1 MNDSD
6 SVRLTPELA
15 PEKAAPRLVSDPAA
29 EARATATAAASTSAA
44 STSAAASPEAA
55 PRRFGPLSRRLA
67 DQGLFLFR
75 HRSLFVVFLLPAA
88 ALAVLERRAAAPPAE
103 PGLGWLAVCL
113 AVSLLGLA
121 VRWAALGSA
130 PPGASTRSLR
140 APSASRLNAT
150 GMYSLCRHPVYLGN
164 LFVLLGFALGLKS
177 WWFVAV
183 ALLVYWLLYERVIA
197 AEERFLGERF
207 GVVHRRW
214 AERTPTF
221 WPRPRL
227 WLAPETPFS
236 WRTVFLREYNSP
248 LLIVS
253 IFLLLRMVDQVV
265 VGGLAAADWLR
276 QDLGLVAGVL
286 GIAALVSVLRQ
297 VRKRGRSGH

>member
-1 MNDSD
+1 MND
-6 SVRLTPELA
+6 
-15 PEKAAPRLVSDPAA
+15 
-29 EARATATAAASTSAA
+29 
-44 STSAAASPEAA
+44 
-55 PRRFGPLSRRLA
+55 SRRLA

-75 HRSLFVVFLLPAA
+75 HRGLFVVFLLPAA
-88 ALAVLERRAAAPPAE
+88 ALAVLERRSAAPAAE

-164 LFVLLGFALGLKS
+164 LFVLMGFALALKS
-177 WWFVAV
+177 WWFVLTA
-183 ALLVYWLLYERVIA
+183 ALVYWLLYQRVIA

-207 GVVHRRW
+207 GALHRRW

-221 WPRPRL
+221 WPRPGL
-227 WLAPETPFS
+227 WAPPETSFS
-236 WRTVFLREYNSP
+236 WRTVVLREYNSP
-248 LLIVS
+248 LLIAS
-253 IFLLLRMVDQVV
+253 IFLFLRLVDQVV
-265 VGGLAAADWLR
+265 VGGLGPTAWLT

-286 GIAALVSVLRQ
+286 GLMVLVSVARQ
-297 VRKRGRSGH
+297 VRKRGHSGH